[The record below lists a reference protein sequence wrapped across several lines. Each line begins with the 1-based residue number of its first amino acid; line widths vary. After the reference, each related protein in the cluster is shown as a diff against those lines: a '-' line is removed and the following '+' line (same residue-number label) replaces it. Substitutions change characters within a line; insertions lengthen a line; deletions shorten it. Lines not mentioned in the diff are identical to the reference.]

1 MNKVR
6 MTLLPLL
13 VFSSVL
19 SVSSLAHAGSDDF
32 AAGPV
37 FDNFGK
43 HAPVPGV
50 SVSPQQE
57 FKVAFDVAKGADAG
71 KINRKFDSLARFINM
86 HVANGAKL
94 ENIHLALVV
103 HGSAT
108 LDVINNAFYQKRK
121 GEDNANLHLLNAL
134 MDKGVRVIV
143 CGQSSA
149 ANDVQHDM
157 LIEGVEMDLS
167 AMTAHARLSEQGYST
182 NPF

>member
-1 MNKVR
+1 MKS
-6 MTLLPLL
+6 LPLL
-13 VFSSVL
+13 ASSFAVITAL
-19 SVSSLAHAGSDDF
+19 STPFFAHAGTDDF

-37 FDNFGK
+37 FDNYGK

-50 SVSPQQE
+50 SVSPQQQ

-71 KINRKFDSLARFINM
+71 KVNRKFDSLARFINM
-86 HVANGAKL
+86 HVANGAKQ
-94 ENIHLALVV
+94 ENIQLALVV

-108 LDVINNAFYQKRK
+108 LDVINNATYQKRK
-121 GEDNANLHLLNAL
+121 GEDNGNLSLLRAL
-134 MDKGVRVIV
+134 IDKGVRVIV

-149 ANDVQHDM
+149 ANDVSTEM